1 MVTISVVY
9 QGDLRTQAS
18 HGPSHSTLV
27 TDAPVD
33 NQGKGASFSPTDLVA
48 TALATCM
55 LTTMGIVAK
64 RHGWVLDGATA
75 TVEKHMVADPERR
88 IGRLPVTIRVPHE
101 FGEKERTMPCGGS
114 GNPRGGG
121 RKDVGECTERCGSWQ
136 DHRGLSRTIGEL
148 YTCRGR

>member
-9 QGDLRTQAS
+9 PGELRTQAT
-18 HGPSHSTLV
+18 HGPSKSTLV

-64 RHGWVLDGATA
+64 RHGWVLDGASC

-101 FGEKERTMPCGGS
+101 FGEKERTIL
-114 GNPRGGG
+114 
-121 RKDVGECTERCGSWQ
+121 ER
-136 DHRGLSRTIGEL
+136 TAV
-148 YTCRGR
+148 TCPVHKSLHPKVEITVTFQWGAAS

>member
-9 QGDLRTQAS
+9 PGELRTEAT
-18 HGPSHSTLV
+18 HGPSQSTLV

-64 RHGWVLDGATA
+64 RHGWVLDGATC

-88 IGRLPVTIRVPHE
+88 IGRLPVTIRVPRE
-101 FGEKERTMPCGGS
+101 FGEKERTIL
-114 GNPRGGG
+114 
-121 RKDVGECTERCGSWQ
+121 ERTA
-136 DHRGLSRTIGEL
+136 L
-148 YTCRGR
+148 TCPVHKSLHPKVEIPVTFQWGAAS